1 MMSRMVTSNDLQT
14 DGRIQRSE
22 RSREAIVQAMLDLI
36 DEGTLSP
43 TAQQVAARADVGVR
57 TVFRHFSDMET
68 LFATINSRLWD
79 EYLQLFVREE
89 QEGPLQTRID
99 HMLENR
105 FRILDRLAP
114 YTRAGSL
121 QRAKSAFL
129 QKQHDWNIRMFRADI
144 LFWLPEIKADDS
156 PLLSALEVLLS
167 FEAYERLHVDQKLS
181 TRKSQATI
189 SLATRAL
196 LASLD
201 EA

>member
-1 MMSRMVTSNDLQT
+1 MISLMITSNDLQT

-22 RSREAIVQAMLDLI
+22 RSRESIVQAVLDLVG
-36 DEGTLSP
+36 EGILSP

-68 LFATINSRLWD
+68 LFATMNSRLWD
-79 EYLQLFVREE
+79 EYLPLFVREE

-105 FRILDRLAP
+105 FLILDRLAP

-121 QRAKSAFL
+121 HRAKSPFL

-181 TRKSQATI
+181 TRKAQATI